1 MKNARRSPRVP
12 GGLNSVSAAVGAAA
26 VRTAMVFPGVVVM
39 AMEVRADLKRAVE
52 EFPYDVADFA

>member
-1 MKNARRSPRVP
+1 MP

-26 VRTAMVFPGVVVM
+26 VRTAMVFSGVVVM

-52 EFPYDVADFA
+52 ESLYDVADFA

>member
-1 MKNARRSPRVP
+1 MKNARPSPRMP

-52 EFPYDVADFA
+52 ESLYDVADFA

>member
-1 MKNARRSPRVP
+1 MP

-52 EFPYDVADFA
+52 ESLYDVADFA

>member
-1 MKNARRSPRVP
+1 MP

-26 VRTAMVFPGVVVM
+26 VRTAMVLPGVVVM

-52 EFPYDVADFA
+52 ESLYDVADFA